1 MLNSGR
7 LVSSKAHCQVKKLP
21 SALQLS
27 AARVNKFHYNNYH
40 TQKTTKYGLQQPTA
54 RISSLPSINAF
65 TLINKESSTTIQSS
79 STTLTEIQSRYFFKY
94 IKSHTKH
101 FFSKERKEANKNPTD
116 AEAQLKYFKQLNELG
131 LYKDLKA
138 RWESGTYAISDD
150 ARKEY
155 MLALVKLGE
164 FDKVNFKEFLSETGR
179 IVGSGAE
186 GGSGGG
192 NGGSTGG
199 YSAFGGRAQV
209 IPVQITNPGVSSGG
223 MDRFFKFLAFVA
235 VGLVLYALLSGSGS
249 EGMASSLPFNIPD
262 AHTQVTNVDVKLDDV
277 KGVDEAKDEL
287 KEVVEYLKDPKKFAK
302 LGARLPKGILLVGE
316 PGTGKTMLARAI
328 AGEAGVPYLYCSGSA
343 FDEMFVGV
351 GPKRIR
357 SLFEDAKKLAP
368 CIVFIDEIDAIGI
381 SRKKSMNSGYTKENT
396 LNQLLT
402 ELDGFKPTK
411 GIIIIGATNLPE
423 ALDPALVRPGRF
435 DKQIVVPVPDLKGRK
450 EIIDLY
456 LKKTV
461 PGPNVDSGVIAR
473 GTPGFTGADLS
484 NLINIAAIKATMKD
498 KSFVDMKDLEE
509 AKDDVIM
516 GIKRKGRE
524 EPESRKM
531 TAYHEGGHALVAL
544 YTEGSVPLHKATI
557 IQRGSAL
564 GMTVQLPETDVTS
577 TSRKQMLARLA
588 CMMGGRAA
596 EEVIYGADEVSSGA
610 SSDFKQATRL
620 AYNMVTRFGMSNK
633 VGMVATDELEH
644 MSDEQKRL
652 VDTEVK
658 EILQNAYNNAK
669 GLLTTRKSELDRVAQ
684 ALLEFETLSGD
695 EIKQVAQGKT
705 LDKRIFS

>member
-7 LVSSKAHCQVKKLP
+7 LAASRAHFQARQLGSK
-21 SALQLS
+21 LQLYNQKPIKL
-27 AARVNKFHYNNYH
+27 RLVNQYH
-40 TQKTTKYGLQQPTA
+40 TPKTTTYGLSKTIA
-54 RISSLPSINAF
+54 RIPSLQQTNVY
-65 TLINKESSTTIQSS
+65 TGLKNELSTTIHTNNINASQ
-79 STTLTEIQSRYFFKY
+79 IQSRHFYKF

-101 FFSKERKEANKNPTD
+101 FFSRERKDANKNPTD
-116 AEAQLKYFKQLNELG
+116 ADAQLKYFRQLNELG
-131 LYKDLKA
+131 FYKELRT
-138 RWESGTYAISDD
+138 RWESGLYAVNDE

-179 IVGSGAE
+179 IVGSGEAGS
-186 GGSGGG
+186 GGSGG
-192 NGGSTGG
+192 SSGG
-199 YSAFGGRAQV
+199 YSAFGGGKAQV
-209 IPVQITNPGVSSGG
+209 IPVQITNPGATSGA
-223 MDRFFKFLAFVA
+223 MDKFLK
-235 VGLVLYALLSGSGS
+235 LTALLILGYIIFQFLTGSTGS
-249 EGMASSLPFNIPD
+249 DIASTLPFNIGD
-262 AHTQVTNVDVKLDDV
+262 AHTQVTNVDLKLDDV
-277 KGVDEAKDEL
+277 KGVDEAKEEL
-287 KEVVEYLKDPKKFAK
+287 QEIVAYLKDPKKFAK
-302 LGARLPKGILLVGE
+302 LGARLPKGLLLVGE

-328 AGEAGVPYLYCSGSA
+328 AGEAGVPFLYSSGSA

-368 CIVFIDEIDAIGI
+368 CIIFIDEIDAVGA
-381 SRKKSMNSGYTKENT
+381 SRKKQSFSSAKGDT

-423 ALDPALVRPGRF
+423 SLDPALVRPGRF
-435 DKQIVVPVPDLKGRK
+435 DKQVVVPVPDLKGRK
-450 EIIDLY
+450 EILDLY

-461 PGPNVDSGVIAR
+461 VGPDVDSTVIAR
-473 GTPGFTGADLS
+473 GTPGFTGADLE
-484 NLINIAAIKATMKD
+484 NMINIAAIKATMKD
-498 KSFVDMKDLEE
+498 KPHINLKDLEE

-516 GIKRKGRE
+516 GIKRKGKE
-524 EPESRKM
+524 EPEARKV

-544 YTEGSVPLHKATI
+544 YTEGTHPLHKATI

-577 TSRKQMLARLA
+577 TTRKQMLARLA

-596 EEVIYGADEVSSGA
+596 EEVIFGVDEVTSGA

-652 VDTEVK
+652 VDSEVK
-658 EILQNAYNNAK
+658 EIVQTAYNQAK
-669 GLLTTRKSELDRVAQ
+669 ALLTQRKSELDRVAI
-684 ALLEFETLSGD
+684 ALLEYETLSGE
-695 EIKQVAQGKT
+695 EIKQVANGKP